1 MTLDRRSFLSHSG
14 ALALLAAGGYF
25 GLETVSPED
34 LAAAAEL
41 IRATPALP
49 SGTPIV
55 VYIDLQGGNDATNM
69 FINPN
74 DPWYYDVAQGHGA
87 VAVADKDLLALGST
101 GYALNPSMPWTA
113 ARFASH
119 SDVAFIRGPG
129 ENVVHEFS
137 HFSAAHYRQVASFNG
152 SVSTGWLGR
161 LNDLVAPNN
170 PFASISTSGVH
181 PALVGANTPVL
192 SVPDVQNFNFNV
204 GWQWQDGFL
213 PAWKSMSNAGWPAG
227 SATRAAEI
235 SLKDT
240 FDAQSAVYASWNPT
254 MSATFDSSSWLSQQ
268 LSNAAMM
275 IAAGIPCRSY
285 VVTDGGFDTHG
296 SEVPAEAAL
305 FSELDTAL
313 GAFFAAIATTPY
325 ASNVFVYMSSEFGR
339 QQTVNGSGGCDHG
352 QAGTDVLIGGGVKG
366 GLYGQTP
373 DTSPNAR
380 LDDAL
385 VPTVDFRSVY
395 ATILNHLTKNTSV
408 SQEILF
414 GTYEDLGCFA

>member
-1 MTLDRRSFLSHSG
+1 MTIDRRSFLSNSG
-14 ALALLAAGGYF
+14 GLALLAAGGYF
-25 GLETVSPED
+25 GLDAVSPREM
-34 LAAAAEL
+34 AAAAEL
-41 IRATPALP
+41 VRATPALP
-49 SGTPIV
+49 VGTPII

-69 FINPN
+69 FINSN

-87 VAVADKDLLALGST
+87 VAIAAKDQLALGST
-101 GYALNPSMPWTA
+101 NFALNSAMPWTA
-113 ARFASH
+113 ARYNSH
-119 SDVAFIRGPG
+119 ADVAFIQGPG

-137 HFSAAHYRQVASFNG
+137 HFSAMHYRQVASFNG

-170 PFASISTSGVH
+170 PFASISTDGVH

-204 GWQWQDGFL
+204 GWQWEDGFL
-213 PAWKSMSNAGWPAG
+213 SAWQAMSNAGWPAG
-227 SATRAAEI
+227 SVSRAAEI

-240 FDAQSAVYASWNPT
+240 FEAQSQVYASWNPT
-254 MSATFDSSSWLSQQ
+254 MSATFDSTSWVSQQ
-268 LSNAAMM
+268 LGNAAMM
-275 IAAGIPCRSY
+275 IAAKIPCRSY
-285 VVTDGGFDTHG
+285 VVTTGGFDTHG
-296 SEVPAEAAL
+296 SETLAEAAL
-305 FSELDTAL
+305 FSELDNAL
-313 GAFFAAIATTPY
+313 GAFFAAISGLP
-325 ASNVFVYMSSEFGR
+325 NVNDVFVYMSSEFGR

-366 GLYGQTP
+366 GLYGAAP
-373 DTSPNAR
+373 SSVPADR

-395 ATILNHLTKNTSV
+395 ATILNHLTKNTTV
-408 SQEILF
+408 SHEILF